1 MRHTDAPCTVR
12 LVAVDAQNP
21 AAVDELV
28 TFVNAHYQSELPLHA
43 EGLTSGHYRFFWA
56 MLDGGDDDANEVDR
70 RVGCSAYVPKT
81 PYLAES
87 VKTVVDPAH
96 RRGGLGAAISLAIEA
111 QVRAD
116 GFKKIMSTILINNIP
131 MIVIKL
137 RQGYI
142 VEGIHMDHEKPGLHE
157 YSLGKVFH

>member
-1 MRHTDAPCTVR
+1 MRHTDAPTVACTVR
-12 LVAVDAQNP
+12 LVPVDATNP

-28 TFVNAHYQSELPLHA
+28 TFVNAHYKSELPLHA

-56 MLDGGDDDANEVDR
+56 LIDGGDDDGV

-87 VKTVVDPAH
+87 VKTVVDPAR
-96 RRGGLGAAISLAIEA
+96 RRGGLGAAISLAIEE

-157 YSLGKVFH
+157 YSLGKVFR